1 MKTYTTTLLTR
12 CLRRFA
18 VASTGLLCLALIG
31 CGKQQKKLSLSTD
44 GKTKACITLADS
56 ASVSEKTAAA
66 ELASYLKKVTGAE
79 FPVVK
84 PQEAAGRPTIAVGP
98 GAAKALLPDLD
109 LVKLGEKGLGD
120 DGIVLKSVG
129 RNLILTGA
137 EGSQRGTLY
146 AVYEFLE
153 REAGVRWWTHTEET
167 VPQKPTLVVAP
178 LDVRY
183 KPPFLYREPFSWGIT
198 QGDPHMPYDDS
209 DAKVKDWA
217 VAKFAAR
224 QRNNGHG
231 GMLPASLGGAIVPI
245 GFVHTSFQY
254 LPPAKYFKDHPEWYS
269 EVKGQRI
276 ASGDKSTHF
285 GEGRGQLCWS
295 NEEMLQELTKVV
307 LETIR
312 KTPQF
317 GMIDLSQNDWNDHCE
332 CSKCKALDDAGGS
345 HSASL
350 IHGVNRVA
358 EAVEKEFSGFLVK
371 TLAYQYTRKAPTGI
385 RPRDNVLIQ
394 YCVIE
399 RGASQPIDSDQN
411 RALLDDLKAWS
422 AVAPKLF
429 VWDYVSNV
437 SGPLTPHPKHQVFA
451 KDFRTYLD
459 HHAAGVFL
467 EGESI
472 GATDFIGLKNYLMAR
487 LLWDPSR
494 DESAVIDEFLNGY
507 YGKAAPTLRQVLDL
521 YAEKAGPAFLRSFM
535 DGVDAEWL
543 DLAAMNRATELFQQA
558 ENAVAGDPAELARV
572 KRARIPLDGQWLRG
586 YGHYREQA
594 EREQIS
600 FLGPQDPAKAAADFA
615 SAVRLAATPLD
626 QTWMRFIQRLM
637 DMDYG
642 YGQGEA
648 GWNAYFED
656 FKLRAK
662 PPAPLPEA
670 FRGLP
675 ASRVIDMDEARCSLF
690 RSTGAKIV
698 EDPKASNGFAMR
710 VPKAPKPSWGVQAHT
725 KALSALGGFGR
736 YRVHVV
742 ARCELQAESGDAF
755 VAGIYDV
762 RGKKGLGTVSF
773 PIGKSASAA
782 DPKQVDENPMVLGDM
797 RIGTPVNDA
806 EYHVYDLGVYELSH
820 SSIYAWVGT
829 TNGDLFVDR
838 FLFVKE
844 P

>member
-1 MKTYTTTLLTR
+1 ML
-12 CLRRFA
+12 RFA
-18 VASTGLLCLALIG
+18 AASTGLLCLALLG
-31 CGKQQKKLSLSTD
+31 CSKQQRPLTLSTD

-84 PQEAAGRPTIAVGP
+84 PQETAGRPAIAVGP

-120 DGIVLKSVG
+120 DGIVLKSAG

-209 DAKVKDWA
+209 DAKVQDWA

-231 GMLPASLGGAIVPI
+231 GKLPASLGGSILPI
-245 GFVHTSFQY
+245 GYVHTSYKF

-276 ASGDKSTHF
+276 VKMGDSV
-285 GEGRGQLCWS
+285 GLNGRGQLCWS

-317 GMIDLSQNDWNDHCE
+317 GMIDLSQNDWFDHCE
-332 CSKCKALDDAGGS
+332 CSKCKALDDAGGAP
-345 HSASL
+345 SASL

-358 EAVEKEFSGFLVK
+358 EAVDKEFPGFLVK
-371 TLAYQYTRKAPTGI
+371 TLAYQYTIKAPTGI

-394 YCVIE
+394 YCVIG
-399 RGASQPIDSDQN
+399 RGGSQPIDSDQN
-411 RALLDDLKAWS
+411 RAFLDDLKAWS
-422 AVAPKLF
+422 AIAPKLF
-429 VWDYVSNV
+429 IWDYVSNV
-437 SGPLTPHPKHQVFA
+437 TGPLTPHPKHQVLG
-451 KDFRTYLD
+451 KDLRTYLD
-459 HHAAGVFL
+459 HHAVGVFL

-507 YGKAAPTLRQVLDL
+507 YGKAAPALRQVLDL
-521 YAEKAGPAFLRSFM
+521 YAEKASPAFLSANTE
-535 DGVDAEWL
+535 GLDAEWL

-558 ENAVAGDPAELARV
+558 ENAVEGNPVELARV
-572 KRARIPLDGQWLRG
+572 KWARISLDNQWLRS
-586 YGHYREQA
+586 YGRYREQA
-594 EREQIS
+594 DREQIP
-600 FLGPQDPAKAAADFA
+600 FLGPQDPEKAAADFA
-615 SAVRLAATPLD
+615 SVLRPEAKTLG
-626 QTWMRFIQRLM
+626 QTWLQLIQILM
-637 DMDYG
+637 DRDYG
-642 YGQGEA
+642 YGLGEA

-656 FKLRAK
+656 FKSRAK

-670 FRGLP
+670 FRSLP
-675 ASRVIDMDEARCSLF
+675 ASRVVDMDETRCSIIK
-690 RSTGAKIV
+690 SSGAKIV

-725 KALSALGGFGR
+725 KVLGALGGFGR
-736 YRVHVV
+736 YRVYVV
-742 ARCELQAESGDAF
+742 ARCELQADSGDAF
-755 VAGIYDV
+755 VAGLYDKI
-762 RGKKGLGTVSF
+762 GKKGLGTVSF
-773 PIGKSASAA
+773 PIGKPASAGN
-782 DPKQVDENPMVLGDM
+782 PKQVDENPAVLGAM
-797 RIGTPVNDA
+797 RSGTPVTDG
-806 EYHVYDLGVYELSH
+806 EYHVYDLGVYDLPH

-829 TNGDLFVDR
+829 TTGDLFVDR